1 MSRSAIAT
9 SGATS
14 GPSARLLRAF
24 CALAADWLAAD
35 KAFLKLHGG
44 RFDAAELERIEM
56 KAPAVHAGCL
66 AVASARED
74 YGAVLFDF
82 RLAAAVLSRRTA
94 KGEAAGAQARRL
106 ADRLCF
112 ELAGA
117 QAWPQACFEP
127 EELDPARADGSR
139 HNDIGDPRDIRAA
152 NLYSGKLDGK
162 GFALWAVTWTQRF
175 LARPSDFDIAVPLPA
190 GIPHT
195 VLSGRDP
202 DIGRGHEGD
211 YETVVAPEAPA

>member
-1 MSRSAIAT
+1 MSMSTTAT
-9 SGATS
+9 AVTS
-14 GPSARLLRAF
+14 GPSARLLTAF
-24 CALAADWLAAD
+24 RALATDWLAAD
-35 KAFLKLHGG
+35 KVFVKLHGG

-66 AVASARED
+66 AVVSARED
-74 YGAVLFDF
+74 CGAVLFDF

-94 KGEAAGAQARRL
+94 KDEEAGAQARRL

-112 ELAGA
+112 ELAGP
-117 QAWPQACFEP
+117 QAWPRACFSA
-127 EELDPARADGSR
+127 EELDPARPDGSR
-139 HNDIGDPRDIRAA
+139 HGDIRDPRDIRAA
-152 NLYSGKLDGK
+152 NLYSRVIDGK
-162 GFALWAVTWTQRF
+162 GFALWAVTWKQQFR
-175 LARPSDFDIAVPLPA
+175 AIASDFDIPVPAPA

-202 DIGRGHEGD
+202 DIGRDHEGD